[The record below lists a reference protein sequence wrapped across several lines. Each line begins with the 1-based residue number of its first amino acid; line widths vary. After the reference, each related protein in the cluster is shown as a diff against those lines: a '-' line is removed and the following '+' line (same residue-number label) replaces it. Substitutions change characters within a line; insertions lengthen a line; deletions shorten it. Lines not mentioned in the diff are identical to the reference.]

1 MTEMDKP
8 LPTPFARARLIYT
21 HKRFGFNRRKKNF
34 VVAPHEQRRYI
45 SNSLLKYAYGGSHIV
60 CWVPALFVSVR
71 S

>member
-21 HKRFGFNRRKKNF
+21 HKRFGFNRRKITLLWL
-34 VVAPHEQRRYI
+34 RM
-45 SNSLLKYAYGGSHIV
+45 SNGAI
-60 CWVPALFVSVR
+60 FQIR